1 MTNTANWFVSEKI
14 KLTRAQVLELLKGE
28 PVLIRTGSN
37 VMGQTLCTRISVKGE
52 SAARKG

>member
-1 MTNTANWFVSEKI
+1 MANTANWFVSEKI
-14 KLTRAQVLELLKGE
+14 KLTRAQVLELLRGE